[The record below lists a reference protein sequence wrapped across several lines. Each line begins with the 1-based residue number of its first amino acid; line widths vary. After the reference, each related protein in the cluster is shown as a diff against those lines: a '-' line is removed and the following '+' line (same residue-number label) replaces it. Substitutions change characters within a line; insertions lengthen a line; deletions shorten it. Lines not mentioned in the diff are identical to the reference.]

1 MTATSRHPDP
11 RGSSDPAAVALPD
24 DPAVRPLDRALLD
37 AFAAFARG
45 AGGAVADLGCG
56 PGLVTAYL
64 ARRGLRAF
72 GVDLSPAMVAVAR
85 RTYPGLRFEVGR
97 TAALDVAD
105 GALGGVVSWYGT
117 DRLPPEELPEVC
129 AEFARVLA
137 PGGHALVAFEAG
149 AGRPFP
155 GAGDGGADAGGGLA
169 GGGGPA
175 EGGGPAG
182 GGGPAE
188 GGGPAGGGGPV
199 AVGGPAS
206 GDGPA
211 DGGDGGPLG
220 MMAGL
225 LAGAG
230 LAEVA
235 RVLRQP
241 DEREPAPR
249 GFLLYRKPPAS

>member
-155 GAGDGGADAGGGLA
+155 GAGGGGADAGGGD
-169 GGGGPA
+169 
-175 EGGGPAG
+175 PAG
-182 GGGPAE
+182 
-188 GGGPAGGGGPV
+188 
-199 AVGGPAS
+199 
-206 GDGPA
+206 
-211 DGGDGGPLG
+211 GGDGGPLG

-249 GFLLYRKPPAS
+249 GFLLYRKPPAC